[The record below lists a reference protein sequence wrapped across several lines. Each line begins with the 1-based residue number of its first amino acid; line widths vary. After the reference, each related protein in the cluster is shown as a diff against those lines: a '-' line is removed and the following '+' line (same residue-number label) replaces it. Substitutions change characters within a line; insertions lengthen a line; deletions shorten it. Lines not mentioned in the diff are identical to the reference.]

1 MKEIS
6 LTQGRVALVDDEDY
20 EWLNQWKW
28 CAYKHRYTFY
38 AHRCVW
44 NKGKKITMK
53 MHREILGLIL
63 KDGKVGD
70 HKDRNGLNNQKDNLR
85 IVNNSLNGYNCKM
98 QTSSTSGY
106 RGVNHCEKQYGYWR
120 VRIGVNRQRIECGIF
135 KNILD
140 AAKAYDKAAIKYYGD
155 NAILNFPKRI
165 KT

>member
-1 MKEIS
+1 MKEIP

-98 QTSSTSGY
+98 QTSNTSGY

-120 VRIGVNRQRIECGIF
+120 VRIGVNRQRIECGMF

-140 AAKAYDKAAIKYYGD
+140 AAKVYDKAAIKYYGD